1 MGNERLRGAM
11 TSAEISKNSLAEK
24 LDVGPKTV
32 ERWLTQDRRPH
43 PGIRLKVARILG
55 CEETYLWPEL
65 LAGARS
71 SAASIAEIVQIW
83 PTRSEVPHDVWR
95 SLMRQAKENIEVLV
109 YAGGFLV
116 ESLDFVNVVRE
127 KSKAGAEIRILLGEG
142 DSANV
147 RARAREEGLPSL
159 PQRCHSTL
167 EYLWE
172 TAQLPRVDIRTH
184 HTVLYNSIYRFD
196 ESMLVNTHSYGAY
209 AAKSP
214 VQHLQQ
220 VQGGHLFSYYHDSF
234 EAVWATAEPAV
245 L

>member
-1 MGNERLRGAM
+1 M
-11 TSAEISKNSLAEK
+11 TSADLSKNGLAEK
-24 LDVGPKTV
+24 VVVGPKTV
-32 ERWLTQDRRPH
+32 ERWLTQDRCPH
-43 PGIRLKVARILG
+43 PRIRLKVARILG

-65 LAGARS
+65 LAGAR
-71 SAASIAEIVQIW
+71 ASVASLSEIVQIW
-83 PTRSEVPHDVWR
+83 PTRTEVPHDVWR
-95 SLMRQAKENIEVLV
+95 SLMRQANEKIQVLV

-127 KSKAGAEIRILLGEG
+127 KSKQGAEIRILLGDG
-142 DSANV
+142 SHPNIQ
-147 RARAREEGLPSL
+147 ARAREEGLPSL

-172 TAQLPRVDIRTH
+172 TVDLPGVDIRTH

-196 ESMLVNTHSYGAY
+196 DSILVNTHSYGAY

-220 VQGGHLFSYYHDSF
+220 VQGGHLFNYYLESF
-234 EAVWATAEPAV
+234 EAAWATGEPAV

>member
-1 MGNERLRGAM
+1 
-11 TSAEISKNSLAEK
+11 
-24 LDVGPKTV
+24 
-32 ERWLTQDRRPH
+32 
-43 PGIRLKVARILG
+43 
-55 CEETYLWPEL
+55 
-65 LAGARS
+65 
-71 SAASIAEIVQIW
+71 
-83 PTRSEVPHDVWR
+83 
-95 SLMRQAKENIEVLV
+95 MRQATENIQILV

-127 KSKAGAEIRILLGEG
+127 KSRAGAEVRILLGDG
-142 DSANV
+142 DSENV

-172 TAQLPRVDIRTH
+172 INDLSRVDIRTH
-184 HTVLYNSIYRFD
+184 HMPLYNSLYRFD
-196 ESMLVNTHSYGAY
+196 DSMLVNAHSYGAY

-220 VQGGHLFSYYHDSF
+220 VQGGHLFSYYLDSF
-234 EAVWATAEPAV
+234 EAVWATAKPAV